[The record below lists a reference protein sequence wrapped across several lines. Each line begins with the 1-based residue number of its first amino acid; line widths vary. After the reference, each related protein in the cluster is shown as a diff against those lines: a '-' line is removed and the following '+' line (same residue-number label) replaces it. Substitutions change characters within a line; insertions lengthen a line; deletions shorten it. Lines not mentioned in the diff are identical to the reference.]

1 MTSSAGT
8 TRLPPSTA
16 GALRRGS
23 RRGFTIVELSV
34 VIVIIGVLVS
44 ILLITLGKVFRSTEE
59 IGAERQLRAIADAIS
74 QFETDMGYFPPL
86 LAPDDATWALGDPA
100 PTDSARRLVV
110 VPESLAGNTSTARL
124 RQTRYGSEYSL
135 AVYLLGAGDLNGR
148 VGEAGSSL
156 STVPNPGANNEH
168 DDGAPGPGFRNP
180 GPDRSWGGA
189 TDREK
194 NNPTKFGRSYGPYL
208 DQSTLQDQLVVEPES
223 GLFKILDPWGQPVRY
238 YTGWPTVDATSK
250 ATTVARVPV
259 ELRSAE
265 AVQAQIDEM
274 GKANLELDRPALAS
288 QFMLVSAGR
297 PTEFGADTKPLPTF
311 GERKQTDRAVQIQ
324 NLQNDFDPST
334 LSVDEQ
340 EYLVSRLESNIR
352 VNQ

>member
-1 MTSSAGT
+1 MTTTAGT
-8 TRLPPSTA
+8 TRLPVSAAA
-16 GALRRGS
+16 GA

-44 ILLITLGKVFRSTEE
+44 ILLFTLGKVFRSTEE

-86 LAPDDATWALGDPA
+86 LAPNDANWALGDPA
-100 PTDSARRLVV
+100 PMDPMQMRVI
-110 VPESLAGNTSTARL
+110 VPESLSGNTSTARL

-135 AVYLLGAGDLNGR
+135 AVYLLGAGDLNGYPGR
-148 VGEAGSSL
+148 TQGGSY

-168 DDGAPGPGFRNP
+168 DDGAAGPGFRNP

-238 YTGWPTVDATSK
+238 YTGWPTVDASSK

-274 GKANLELDRPALAS
+274 GEANLELDRPALAS

-311 GERKQTDRAVQIQ
+311 GERKQADRAVQIQ

-340 EYLVSRLESNIR
+340 EYLVARLESNIR